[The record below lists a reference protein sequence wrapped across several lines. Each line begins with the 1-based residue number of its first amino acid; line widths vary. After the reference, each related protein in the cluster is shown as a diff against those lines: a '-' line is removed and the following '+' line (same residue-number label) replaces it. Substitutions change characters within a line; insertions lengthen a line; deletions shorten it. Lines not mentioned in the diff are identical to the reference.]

1 MFPIV
6 ELLKLSV
13 GGALVVF
20 GGLVS
25 GGIGGC
31 VSGSSV
37 SHNWGI
43 LSQSIYCADATLK
56 IKRKNERTLRNSMIK
71 FSWNDQ
77 EGDTFEFSIEY
88 FSNRC

>member
-13 GGALVVF
+13 GGALVY

-31 VSGSSV
+31 VSGCSV
-37 SHNWGI
+37 SHNCGI

-56 IKRKNERTLRNSMIK
+56 IKRKNERALRNSMIK
-71 FSWNDQ
+71 FSCNDQ
-77 EGDTFEFSIEY
+77 EEIRSSFQ
-88 FSNRC
+88 